1 MADADTGPGR
11 FGWRFCA
18 PLFVCAALNPINS
31 SVIATAIVP
40 IAAAVVCSV
49 GRASVLISVLYLATA
64 IGQPTAGALA
74 EEFGPRRALVIGVVA
89 LLTGG
94 LVAEWPPTCLSWW
107 WVGC

>member
-40 IAAAVVCSV
+40 IAAAVGCSV

-74 EEFGPRRALVIGVVA
+74 EEFAAPGACDRRCRTANGWS
-89 LLTGG
+89 GG
-94 LVAEWPPTCLSWW
+94 RSGRQPA
-107 WVGC
+107 